1 MKKVTTITLVTLLTA
16 SAAFAYTGSE
26 MAKKA
31 NVTMPE
37 AQKIALKTYAG
48 IIIDEELEK
57 ESGGSGLRYSFVI
70 KQGKVSH
77 EVGVDAKDGKILE
90 NKVEGPNAD

>member
-1 MKKVTTITLVTLLTA
+1 MTAIILVSLLTA
-16 SAAFAYTGSE
+16 STAFAYTGAE

-31 NVTMPE
+31 TIAMPE
-37 AQKIALKTYAG
+37 AQKIALNTYEG
-48 IIIDEELEK
+48 KIIDQELEK

-70 KQGKVSH
+70 QQGKVSH
-77 EVGVDAKDGKILE
+77 EVGIDAKNGKVLE

>member
-1 MKKVTTITLVTLLTA
+1 MRKSTMIILALLTA

-31 NVTMPE
+31 NITMSE
-37 AQKIALKTYAG
+37 AQKIALGAFKG
-48 IIIDEELEK
+48 KIIDQELEK
-57 ESGGSGLRYSFVI
+57 EPGGSGLRYSFVI
-70 KQGKVSH
+70 KEGKIAH

-90 NKVEGPNAD
+90 NIVEGPNAD

>member
-1 MKKVTTITLVTLLTA
+1 MKKSSIIALVALLSA

-31 NVTMPE
+31 NVTMLE
-37 AQKIALKTYAG
+37 AQKIALKAYEG
-48 IIIDEELEK
+48 KIIDQELEK

-77 EVGVDAKDGKILE
+77 EVGVDAKDGKVLE

>member
-1 MKKVTTITLVTLLTA
+1 MKKSTIITLAALLTA
-16 SAAFAYTGSE
+16 SAAFAYPGSE

-31 NVTMPE
+31 KVTMLE
-37 AQKIALKTYAG
+37 AQKIALKAYEG
-48 IIIDEELEK
+48 KIIDQELEK
-57 ESGGSGLRYSFVI
+57 EAGGSGLRYSFVI
-70 KQGKVSH
+70 KQGKIAH